1 MKSQLQRCFS
11 NNVATLCRR
20 LLIYV
25 FFATLLQRRDVV
37 ERLRNLK
44 TTNYNVL
51 TTSRVYWETTK
62 VLVKWKEEY
71 RQTKMNKL

>member
-1 MKSQLQRCFS
+1 MKSQLQRRFS
-11 NNVATLCRR
+11 NSITTLCRR

-25 FFATLLQRRDVV
+25 FFARFLQRRDVV

-44 TTNYNVL
+44 TTNYNAL

-62 VLVKWKEEY
+62 VLVKWNEEY
-71 RQTKMNKL
+71 GQTKMNKL